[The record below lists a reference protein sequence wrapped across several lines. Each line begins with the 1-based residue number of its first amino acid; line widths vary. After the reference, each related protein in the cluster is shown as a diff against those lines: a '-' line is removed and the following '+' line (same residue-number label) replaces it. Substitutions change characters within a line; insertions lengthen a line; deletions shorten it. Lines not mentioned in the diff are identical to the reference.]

1 MTKTTKAQRIL
12 LDSRMDAIDLL
23 NKNRALFTSQKYNGY
38 ITRISNSFRVEKIN
52 RIIEELNIVKE
63 NYDNYGLQAREAY
76 LKEIQRQI
84 NIRREQA
91 IEEKRKAKAEEEKK
105 EKMKQLYFKTT
116 DKLLM
121 EVMKGKL
128 TKLDYKRETFQ
139 KYGITEED
147 IFKRVINLKLSTYSP
162 NKFMNIKNST
172 GNYYRLTNNSASHL
186 LKTVNETT
194 NDTSGVNSDAEFL
207 RESQGS
213 DTLEITNTTPDLFMD
228 DEEDNVRIN
237 RNNTGAFFPYYN
249 NTTLDL
255 SRYGIFKKNSVD
267 YSNSCLLQ
275 ALKNGGISDIKLNQI
290 INIVNVRNI
299 PMSKLKQICEEA
311 KISIELHQYR
321 ISGNNKYITKYGNND
336 NEHYIIGIMCS
347 HYFLIEDVKICK
359 YAFEHYDD
367 VKHLKDYQFINR
379 CDNGVYKRN
388 KDRTLNSFEIIKLM
402 LDNKEKY
409 LINIDYNDV
418 LDSVYYK
425 DLKPSI
431 VNLEYDIDSC
441 VKYFDNREQY
451 NETNDYEVITHETEI
466 PDEDTTDSFTNFF
479 FDFETTTEGQH
490 IPYLVNLRSNL
501 NNDINKTFYGSDCGT
516 QLLEFLST
524 LKIKNIQLIAH
535 NCKYDSRFIMNKL
548 ISLKEILSGS
558 RFISASGK
566 YKAYNKDLI
575 NIKLKCSY
583 HLMTAPLKSLT
594 KSFNIKDDDG
604 NELIKEIM
612 PYILYTNENIKKQY
626 ININYVLDT
635 YIEESDKEQ
644 FLNNLERWNLKRNED
659 YDIVKYS
666 ALYCEIDTLLLK
678 KAYNKFKE
686 LCLCNPINLDID
698 NILTIGSLAHQY
710 MIKNSVYDG
719 VAQLSGTPQ
728 LFIQGCVVGGRVM
741 SRNNKK
747 IHVKNTTCKINFKDN
762 SNVETFIIDDTIDD
776 FDAVSLYPSAMARIK
791 GFLLGAPKV
800 LQNEQLN
807 KIFLDSVDGYF
818 IEVKILKVNKKLNMP
833 LLSRINEKTGSR
845 DFTNDMEN
853 QIIKV
858 DNYALSDLIK
868 YHDIEYEIIKG
879 YYFNEGVNKN
889 INKVITTLFN
899 MRKEYKKIKNPIEQI
914 FKLIMNSSYGKTI
927 TKAIETTTKYFNDKK
942 SFYRYS
948 ERNYTKITEFC
959 ESYGKYKVVEIK
971 ELNKHYNMCQVGSQI
986 LSVSKNIMN
995 EVICTAEDNNINIF
1009 YQDTDSMHLESKNV
1023 IKLSKLF
1030 TEIYGRELIGENLGQ
1045 FHSDFDISGHKCED
1059 VKSLEMVILGKKSYL
1074 DVLQGTL
1081 KNGDKVYG
1089 EHVRLKGI
1097 PNKTIEYTRKL
1108 NNLNSIKDLY
1118 YHLLKGKS
1126 VDFDLC
1132 HSDKSIEKFGRVNFD
1147 FKKNGTVETKTK
1159 FLRTVKF

>member
-1 MTKTTKAQRIL
+1 MVRTTKAQRIINDL
-12 LDSRMDAIDLL
+12 RIDAFDAL
-23 NKNRALFTSQKYNGY
+23 NKNVKLFTSQKFNGY
-38 ITRISNSFRVEKIN
+38 ITRINGASRTEKIE
-52 RIIEELNIVKE
+52 RIIDEIKLVRQNF
-63 NYDNYGLQAREAY
+63 DQYGIQQKTSQI
-76 LKEIQRQI
+76 KEI
-84 NIRREQA
+84 
-91 IEEKRKAKAEEEKK
+91 EKQQKIKRAEEIEARRQ
-105 EKMKQLYFKTT
+105 ERKMKKMRELYFKTT

-121 EVMKGKL
+121 EIMKGKINSL
-128 TKLDYKRETFQ
+128 KYNRTTYQ
-139 KYGITEED
+139 KYGITEND
-147 IFKRVINLKLSTYSP
+147 IIKRLIELKLSTYSP
-162 NKFMNIKNST
+162 NKFINIKNQS

-186 LKTVNETT
+186 LKSIEESENAVNT
-194 NDTSGVNSDAEFL
+194 GIQSDGEFL
-207 RESQGS
+207 LESYGS
-213 DTLEITNTTPDLFMD
+213 EFFEISNTTPDLFLD
-228 DEEDNVRIN
+228 DEEEDVVRTN
-237 RNNTGAFFPYYN
+237 RRSNGAFFPYYN
-249 NTTLDL
+249 NSFLDL
-255 SRYGIFKKNSVD
+255 SRYGVFKKGSID

-299 PMSKLKQICEEA
+299 PICKLNQICLEVN
-311 KISIELHQYR
+311 ISIDLHQYR
-321 ISGNNKYITKYGNND
+321 VSGDNKIINKYGTAEEK
-336 NEHYIIGIMCS
+336 YIIGILS
-347 HYFLIEDVKICK
+347 NHFFLIEDVKVCK
-359 YAFEHYDD
+359 YAFEHYDE
-367 VKHLKDYQFINR
+367 VKDIKNFQFINR
-379 CDNGVYKRN
+379 KQGIYYKKN
-388 KDRTLNSFEIIKLM
+388 EKNTMNSFEVIKLM

-409 LINIDYNDV
+409 LTNIDYTDV

-425 DLKPSI
+425 DLKQNI
-431 VNLEYDIDSC
+431 KTLEYDVESC

-451 NETNDYEVITHETEI
+451 DEENDYDTIQQGESTNDEIDEVSC
-466 PDEDTTDSFTNFF
+466 DSTNFF
-479 FDFETTTEGQH
+479 FDFETSVEGLH

-501 NNDINKTFYGSDCGT
+501 DNSINKTFYGDNCGIE
-516 QLLEFLST
+516 LLNFLSS

-535 NCKYDSRFIMNKL
+535 NCKYDSRFLMKHLFN
-548 ISLKEILSGS
+548 LKEILSGS

-566 YKAYNKDLI
+566 FKGINKVVID
-575 NIKLKCSY
+575 IKLKCSY

-594 KSFNIKDDDG
+594 KSFNIKDENG

-612 PYILYTNENIKKQY
+612 PYSLYTIDNIKKQY
-626 ININYVLDT
+626 MDINYVLDT
-635 YIEESDKEQ
+635 FIEEEDKEQ
-644 FLNNLERWNLKRNED
+644 FLNNIERWNLRRDND
-659 YDIVKYS
+659 YDIIKYS

-678 KAYNKFKE
+678 KAYNKFRE
-686 LCLCNPINLDID
+686 LCLCNPINLNID

-710 MIKNSVYDG
+710 MIKNNVYDG

-728 LFIQGCVVGGRVM
+728 IFIQGCVVGGRVM

-747 IHVKNTTCKINFKDN
+747 IHVKTANVESNFVSSKD
-762 SNVETFIIDDTIDD
+762 VETFIIDDTIDD

-807 KIFLDSVDGYF
+807 KSFLDTVDGYF
-818 IEVKILKVNKKLNMP
+818 IEIKVLKVNKKLNMP
-833 LLSRINEKTGSR
+833 LLSKINEVTGSR
-845 DFTNDMEN
+845 DFTNNMEN
-853 QIIKV
+853 EIIKI

-868 YHDIEYEIIKG
+868 YHHIDYEIIKG

-889 INKVITTLFN
+889 INKVITSLFN
-899 MRKEYKKIKNPIEQI
+899 MRKEYKKIKNPLEQI

-927 TKAIETTTKYFNDKK
+927 TKAIETTTKYFNNKK
-942 SFYRYS
+942 SFYKYS

-959 ESYGKYKVVEIK
+959 ESHGKYRVVEIK
-971 ELNKHYNMCQVGSQI
+971 ELNKHFNMCQVGSQI

-1023 IKLSKLF
+1023 KLLSKIF
-1030 TEIYGRELIGENLGQ
+1030 NNIYGRELIGDNLGQ

-1074 DVLQGTL
+1074 DVLEGTL

-1108 NNLNSIKDLY
+1108 NNLSSIKDLY
-1118 YHLLKGKS
+1118 YSMLKGNS
-1126 VDFDLC
+1126 IDFDLC
-1132 HSDKSIEKFGRVNFD
+1132 HSDNTIEKFGRVNFD

-1159 FLRTVKF
+1159 FLRTLKF